1 MCGRMLMVCGST
13 APSRDFFVPMCGV
26 PLDEYAWIDSLHMGP
41 AMHDALAAAIVDDC
55 FGEDDYG
62 LGLCIK

>member
-1 MCGRMLMVCGST
+1 
-13 APSRDFFVPMCGV
+13 MCGV

-55 FGEDDYG
+55 FGDDDYG